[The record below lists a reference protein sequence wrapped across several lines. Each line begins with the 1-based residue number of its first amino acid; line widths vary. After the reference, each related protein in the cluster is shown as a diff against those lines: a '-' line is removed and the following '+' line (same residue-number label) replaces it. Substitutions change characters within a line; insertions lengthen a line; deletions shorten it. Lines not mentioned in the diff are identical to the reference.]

1 MEEKKEEKWMMPEDI
16 KVVETN
22 NPDEMLHKYLAERAV
37 KTWTENFIDEDTGE
51 KVPVERH
58 EVIFDRGTYIDESL
72 LPKIMF
78 SIQSEELK
86 TVKVCEN
93 KPLAKRHNMQVRRYI
108 VKLSDGL
115 HNCNVYTTR
124 AKTPEDAAQMV
135 CDFYTIYGLPTLSG
149 NFSVIDSAATGLQ
162 LLYKEDLGKA
172 YWEDL
177 YNISHADIERRV
189 NNAQKILPPPYQL
202 ERFFKVNVCI
212 WDEGEDKY
220 EKITCNYIVPALV
233 LSDAER
239 LVKDY
244 LDEKDS
250 RSCRERIND
259 ITSISKANI
268 DFAIPQSYAKAWFMK
283 KYGDT
288 NDY

>member
-1 MEEKKEEKWMMPEDI
+1 MEEKKEEKWLMPDDI
-16 KVVETN
+16 KVTETN
-22 NPDEMLHKYLAERAV
+22 KPEEMLHRYLAESAV
-37 KTWTENFIDEDTGE
+37 KTWTENFVDQDTGE

-58 EVIFDRGTYIDESL
+58 EVIFDRGTYIDEAL

-115 HNCNVYTTR
+115 HHCNVYTTR

-135 CDFYTIYGLPTLSG
+135 CDYYTIYGLPTLSG
-149 NFSVIDSAATGLQ
+149 NFSVIDSAATGLR
-162 LLYKEDLGKA
+162 LLYKEEFGEKYWDNMYMMTHERLEGK
-172 YWEDL
+172 
-177 YNISHADIERRV
+177 V
-189 NNAQKILPPPYQL
+189 NNTDKVLPPPFSQN
-202 ERFFKVNVCI
+202 RFFKVNVCR
-212 WDEGEDKY
+212 WYEGEGKY
-220 EKITCNYIVPALV
+220 EKDTYNYIIPALT
-233 LSDAER
+233 LEDAQS
-239 LVKDY
+239 LMIDY
-244 LDEKDS
+244 FIAMDD
-250 RSCRERIND
+250 RRGRERIHD

>member
-1 MEEKKEEKWMMPEDI
+1 MEEKKEEKWLMPDDI
-16 KVVETN
+16 KVTETN
-22 NPDEMLHKYLAERAV
+22 KPEEIFHKYLAESAV
-37 KTWTENFIDEDTGE
+37 KTWTEDFVDEETG
-51 KVPVERH
+51 KIMSIERR
-58 EVIFDRGTYIDESL
+58 EVIFDCGTYIDESVF
-72 LPKIMF
+72 PKIMF

-86 TVKVCEN
+86 TVKVCD
-93 KPLAKRHNMQVRRYI
+93 KRPMAKRNNMQVRRYI

-115 HNCNVYTTR
+115 RKSNIYTTR

-135 CDFYTIYGLPTLSG
+135 CDYYSIYGIPTLSG

-244 LDEKDS
+244 LEEKDS
-250 RSCRERIND
+250 RSGRERIND

-283 KYGDT
+283 KYGET

>member
-1 MEEKKEEKWMMPEDI
+1 MEEKKEKKWMMPEDI

-22 NPDEMLHKYLAERAV
+22 NPDEMLHKYLAENAV
-37 KTWTENFIDEDTGE
+37 KTWTENFIDQDTGE

-244 LDEKDS
+244 LEEKDS
-250 RSCRERIND
+250 RSGRERIND

-268 DFAIPQSYAKAWFMK
+268 DFAIPQGYAKAWCEK
-283 KYGDT
+283 KYGKA
-288 NDY
+288 ND

>member
-1 MEEKKEEKWMMPEDI
+1 MEEKKEKKWMMPEDI
-16 KVVETN
+16 KVVDTN
-22 NPDEMLHKYLAERAV
+22 NPDEMLHKYLAENAV
-37 KTWTENFIDEDTGE
+37 KTWTENFIDQDTGE
-51 KVPVERH
+51 TVPVERH

-93 KPLAKRHNMQVRRYI
+93 MPLAKRHNMQVRRYI

-244 LDEKDS
+244 LEEKDS
-250 RSCRERIND
+250 RSGRERIND

-283 KYGDT
+283 KYGES

>member
-1 MEEKKEEKWMMPEDI
+1 MEEKKEEKWLMPDDI
-16 KVVETN
+16 KVIETN
-22 NPDEMLHKYLAERAV
+22 KPEEMLHKYLAECAV
-37 KTWTENFIDEDTGE
+37 KTWTENFIDQDTGE
-51 KVPVERH
+51 TVPVERH

-93 KPLAKRHNMQVRRYI
+93 KPLVKRHNMQVRRYI

-135 CDFYTIYGLPTLSG
+135 CDYYTIYGLPTLSG
-149 NFSVIDSAATGLQ
+149 NFSVIDSAATGLR

-172 YWEDL
+172 YWDDL

-220 EKITCNYIVPALV
+220 EKITYNYIVPALV

-244 LDEKDS
+244 LEEKDS
-250 RSCRERIND
+250 RSCRECIND

-268 DFAIPQSYAKAWFMK
+268 DFPIPQSYAKAWFMK
-283 KYGDT
+283 KYGET

>member
-1 MEEKKEEKWMMPEDI
+1 MEEKKEKKWMMPEDI
-16 KVVETN
+16 KVIETN
-22 NPDEMLHKYLAERAV
+22 KPEEIFHKYLAENAV
-37 KTWTENFIDEDTGE
+37 KTWTENFVDQDTGE
-51 KVPVERH
+51 TVSIERY

-93 KPLAKRHNMQVRRYI
+93 MPLAKRHNMQVRRYI

-115 HNCNVYTTR
+115 HNSNIYTTR

-244 LDEKDS
+244 LEEKDS

>member
-1 MEEKKEEKWMMPEDI
+1 MEEKKEKKWMMPEDI

-22 NPDEMLHKYLAERAV
+22 NPDEMLHKYLAENAV
-37 KTWTENFIDEDTGE
+37 KTWTENFIDQDTGE

-93 KPLAKRHNMQVRRYI
+93 MPLAKRHNMQVRRYI

-189 NNAQKILPPPYQL
+189 NNAHKVLPPPYQL
-202 ERFFKVNVCI
+202 ERFFKVNVCR
-212 WDEGEDKY
+212 WYEGEGKY
-220 EKITCNYIVPALV
+220 EKETWNYIIPALV
-233 LSDAER
+233 LSDADK
-239 LVKDY
+239 LVKLY
-244 LDEKDS
+244 LAEKDS
-250 RSCRERIND
+250 RNGLERISD
-259 ITSISKANI
+259 ITYISKANI
-268 DFAIPQSYAKAWFMK
+268 DFAIPQSYAEAWCEK
-283 KYGDT
+283 KYGES

>member
-1 MEEKKEEKWMMPEDI
+1 MEEKKEEKWLMPDDI
-16 KVVETN
+16 KVTETN
-22 NPDEMLHKYLAERAV
+22 KPEEMLHKYLAECAV
-37 KTWTENFIDEDTGE
+37 KTWTENFVDEDTGE
-51 KVPVERH
+51 NVPVERH

-93 KPLAKRHNMQVRRYI
+93 KPLVKRDNMNVRRYI

-189 NNAQKILPPPYQL
+189 NNTQKILPPPYQL

-220 EKITCNYIVPALV
+220 EKITCNYIIPALV

-244 LDEKDS
+244 LEEKDS
-250 RSCRERIND
+250 RSGRERIND

>member
-16 KVVETN
+16 KVTETN
-22 NPDEMLHKYLAERAV
+22 NPEEMLHKYLAEHAV
-37 KTWTENFIDEDTGE
+37 KTWTENFIDQDTGE

-93 KPLAKRHNMQVRRYI
+93 MPLAKRHNMQVRRYI

-244 LDEKDS
+244 LEEKDS
-250 RSCRERIND
+250 RSGRERIND

-283 KYGDT
+283 KYGET

>member
-1 MEEKKEEKWMMPEDI
+1 MEEKKEKKWMMPEDI
-16 KVVETN
+16 KVTETN
-22 NPDEMLHKYLAERAV
+22 KPEEMLHKYLAENAV
-37 KTWTENFIDEDTGE
+37 KTWTENFIDQDTGE

-93 KPLAKRHNMQVRRYI
+93 MPLAKRHNMQVRRYI

-189 NNAQKILPPPYQL
+189 NNAHKVLPPPYQL
-202 ERFFKVNVCI
+202 ERFFKVNVCR
-212 WDEGEDKY
+212 WYEGEGKY
-220 EKITCNYIVPALV
+220 EKETWNYIIPALV
-233 LSDAER
+233 LSDADK
-239 LVKDY
+239 LVKLY
-244 LDEKDS
+244 LAEKDS
-250 RSCRERIND
+250 RNGLERISD
-259 ITSISKANI
+259 ITYISKANI
-268 DFAIPQSYAKAWFMK
+268 DFAIPQSYAEAWCEK
-283 KYGDT
+283 KYGKA
-288 NDY
+288 ND

>member
-1 MEEKKEEKWMMPEDI
+1 MEEKKEKKWMMPEDI

-22 NPDEMLHKYLAERAV
+22 NPDEMLHKYLAENAV
-37 KTWTENFIDEDTGE
+37 KTWTENFIDQDTGE

-93 KPLAKRHNMQVRRYI
+93 MPLAKRHNMQVRRYI

-220 EKITCNYIVPALV
+220 EKITCNYIIPALV

-244 LDEKDS
+244 LEEKDS
-250 RSCRERIND
+250 RSGRERIND

-283 KYGDT
+283 KYGES

>member
-1 MEEKKEEKWMMPEDI
+1 MEEKKEEKWLMPDDI
-16 KVVETN
+16 KVIETN
-22 NPDEMLHKYLAERAV
+22 KPEEMLHKYLAESAV
-37 KTWTENFIDEDTGE
+37 KTWTENFIDQDTGE

-93 KPLAKRHNMQVRRYI
+93 MPLAKRHNMQVHRYI

-115 HNCNVYTTR
+115 HNSNIYTTR

-244 LDEKDS
+244 LEEKDS
-250 RSCRERIND
+250 RSGRERIND

>member
-1 MEEKKEEKWMMPEDI
+1 MEEKKEKKWMMPEDI
-16 KVVETN
+16 KVIETN
-22 NPDEMLHKYLAERAV
+22 KGEEMLHKYLAESAV
-37 KTWTENFIDEDTGE
+37 KTWTENFIDQDTGQTTT
-51 KVPVERH
+51 VERH

-93 KPLAKRHNMQVRRYI
+93 KPLVKRHNMQVRRYI

-220 EKITCNYIVPALV
+220 EKITYNYIVPALV

-244 LDEKDS
+244 LEEKDS

-283 KYGDT
+283 KYGET

>member
-16 KVVETN
+16 KVIETN
-22 NPDEMLHKYLAERAV
+22 KPEEIFHKYLAENAV
-37 KTWTENFIDEDTGE
+37 KTWTEDFIDEDTGE
-51 KVPVERH
+51 TVSIERY

-93 KPLAKRHNMQVRRYI
+93 MPLAKRHNMQVRRYI

-244 LDEKDS
+244 LEEKDS
-250 RSCRERIND
+250 RSGRERIND

>member
-16 KVVETN
+16 KVTETN
-22 NPDEMLHKYLAERAV
+22 KAEEMLHKYLAESAV
-37 KTWTENFIDEDTGE
+37 KTWTENFIDQDTGE

-86 TVKVCEN
+86 AVKVCEN
-93 KPLAKRHNMQVRRYI
+93 MPLAKRHNMQVRRYI

-244 LDEKDS
+244 LEEKDS
-250 RSCRERIND
+250 RNGLERISD
-259 ITSISKANI
+259 ITYISKANI

-283 KYGDT
+283 KYGES

>member
-1 MEEKKEEKWMMPEDI
+1 MEEKKEEKWLMPDDI
-16 KVVETN
+16 KVTETN
-22 NPDEMLHKYLAERAV
+22 KPEEMLHKYLAESAV
-37 KTWTENFIDEDTGE
+37 KTWTENFIDQDTGE

-58 EVIFDRGTYIDESL
+58 EVIFDRGSYIDESL

-93 KPLAKRHNMQVRRYI
+93 KPLVKRDNMNVRRYI
-108 VKLSDGL
+108 VKLADAS

-202 ERFFKVNVCI
+202 ERFFKVNVCR
-212 WDEGEDKY
+212 WYEGEGKY
-220 EKITCNYIVPALV
+220 EKDAYNYIIPALV
-233 LSDAER
+233 LDDADK
-239 LVKDY
+239 LVKLY
-244 LDEKDS
+244 LHEKDS
-250 RSCRERIND
+250 RNGLERISD
-259 ITSISKANI
+259 ITYISKANI

>member
-1 MEEKKEEKWMMPEDI
+1 MEEKKEEKWTMPEDI
-16 KVVETN
+16 KVTETN
-22 NPDEMLHKYLAERAV
+22 KPEEMLHKYLAENAV
-37 KTWTENFIDEDTGE
+37 KTWTENFIDQDTGE

-93 KPLAKRHNMQVRRYI
+93 MPLAKRHNMQVRRYI

-244 LDEKDS
+244 LEEKDS
-250 RSCRERIND
+250 RSGRERIND

-283 KYGDT
+283 KYGET

>member
-1 MEEKKEEKWMMPEDI
+1 MEEKKEEKWLMPDDI
-16 KVVETN
+16 KVIETN
-22 NPDEMLHKYLAERAV
+22 KPEEMLHKYLAETAV
-37 KTWTENFIDEDTGE
+37 KTWTENFIDQDTGE

-93 KPLAKRHNMQVRRYI
+93 MPLAKRHNMQVRRYI

-244 LDEKDS
+244 LEEKDS

-283 KYGDT
+283 KYGES

>member
-1 MEEKKEEKWMMPEDI
+1 MEEKKEKKWMMPEDI
-16 KVVETN
+16 KVIETN
-22 NPDEMLHKYLAERAV
+22 NPEEMLHKYLAESAV
-37 KTWTENFIDEDTGE
+37 KTWTENFIDQDTGE

-93 KPLAKRHNMQVRRYI
+93 MPLAKRHNMQVRRYI

-244 LDEKDS
+244 LEEKDS

-283 KYGDT
+283 KYGES

>member
-16 KVVETN
+16 KVTETN
-22 NPDEMLHKYLAERAV
+22 NPEEMLHKYLAEHAV
-37 KTWTENFIDEDTGE
+37 KTWTENFIDQDTGE

-93 KPLAKRHNMQVRRYI
+93 MPLAKRHNMQVRRYI

-115 HNCNVYTTR
+115 HNSNIYTTR

-244 LDEKDS
+244 LEEKDS
-250 RSCRERIND
+250 RSGRERIND

-283 KYGDT
+283 KYGES

>member
-22 NPDEMLHKYLAERAV
+22 NPDEMLHKYLAENAV
-37 KTWTENFIDEDTGE
+37 KTWTENFIDQDTGE

-93 KPLAKRHNMQVRRYI
+93 MPLAKRHNMQVRRYI

-244 LDEKDS
+244 LEEKDS
-250 RSCRERIND
+250 RSGRERIND

-283 KYGDT
+283 KYGES

>member
-1 MEEKKEEKWMMPEDI
+1 MEEKKEKKWMMPEDI

-22 NPDEMLHKYLAERAV
+22 NPDEMLHKYLAENAV
-37 KTWTENFIDEDTGE
+37 KTWTENFIDQDTGE

-93 KPLAKRHNMQVRRYI
+93 MPLAKRHNMQVRRYI

-244 LDEKDS
+244 LEGKDS

>member
-1 MEEKKEEKWMMPEDI
+1 MEEKKEEKWLMPDDI
-16 KVVETN
+16 KVTETN
-22 NPDEMLHKYLAERAV
+22 KPEEMLHKYLAESAV
-37 KTWTENFIDEDTGE
+37 KTWTENFVDEDTGE
-51 KVPVERH
+51 TTSIERH
-58 EVIFDRGTYIDESL
+58 EVIFDCGTYIDEAL

-86 TVKVCEN
+86 TVKVCDK
-93 KPLAKRHNMQVRRYI
+93 KPLAKRNNMQVRRYI

-177 YNISHADIERRV
+177 YYKSHADIERRV

-202 ERFFKVNVCI
+202 ERFFKVNVCC
-212 WDEGEDKY
+212 WYEGEDKY
-220 EKITCNYIVPALV
+220 EKDTWNYIIPALV
-233 LSDAER
+233 LNDADK
-239 LVKDY
+239 LVKLY
-244 LDEKDS
+244 LHEKDS
-250 RSCRERIND
+250 RNGRERIHD

-268 DFAIPQSYAKAWFMK
+268 DFAIPQSYAEAWCEK
-283 KYGDT
+283 KYGKA
-288 NDY
+288 ND

>member
-1 MEEKKEEKWMMPEDI
+1 MEEKKEKKWMMPEDI

-22 NPDEMLHKYLAERAV
+22 NPYEMLHKYLAENAV
-37 KTWTENFIDEDTGE
+37 KTWTENFIDQDTGE

-93 KPLAKRHNMQVRRYI
+93 MPLAKRHNMQVRRYI

-189 NNAQKILPPPYQL
+189 NNAHKVLPPPYQL
-202 ERFFKVNVCI
+202 ERFFKVNVCR
-212 WDEGEDKY
+212 WYDGEGKY
-220 EKITCNYIVPALV
+220 EKETWNYIIPALV
-233 LSDAER
+233 LSDADK
-239 LVKDY
+239 LVKLY
-244 LDEKDS
+244 LAEKDS
-250 RSCRERIND
+250 RNGLERISD
-259 ITSISKANI
+259 ITYISKANSAS
-268 DFAIPQSYAKAWFMK
+268 DTPQSFANAWIMK
-283 KYGDT
+283 KFGES

>member
-1 MEEKKEEKWMMPEDI
+1 MEEKKEKKWMMPEDI
-16 KVVETN
+16 KVIETN
-22 NPDEMLHKYLAERAV
+22 KAWEMLHKYLAESAV
-37 KTWTENFIDEDTGE
+37 KTWTENFVDQDMGE

-93 KPLAKRHNMQVRRYI
+93 KPLVKRHNMQVRRYI

-115 HNCNVYTTR
+115 RKSNIYTTR
-124 AKTPEDAAQMV
+124 ARTPEDAAQMV
-135 CDFYTIYGLPTLSG
+135 CDYYTIYGLPTLSG

-189 NNAQKILPPPYQL
+189 NNTQKILPPPYQL

-220 EKITCNYIVPALV
+220 EKITCNYIIPALV

-244 LDEKDS
+244 LEEKDS
-250 RSCRERIND
+250 RSGRERIND

>member
-1 MEEKKEEKWMMPEDI
+1 MEEKKEEKWLMPEDI
-16 KVVETN
+16 KVIETN
-22 NPDEMLHKYLAERAV
+22 KPDEMLHKYLAEHAV
-37 KTWTENFIDEDTGE
+37 KTWTEKFVDEDTGE
-51 KVPVERH
+51 TVPVERH

-93 KPLAKRHNMQVRRYI
+93 KPLAKRNNMQVRRYI

-115 HNCNVYTTR
+115 RKGNIYTTR

-135 CDFYTIYGLPTLSG
+135 CDYYSIYGIPTLSG
-149 NFSVIDSAATGLQ
+149 NFSVIDSAATGLI
-162 LLYKEDLGKA
+162 LLYKEVLGKSV
-172 YWEDL
+172 WEDM
-177 YNISHADIERRV
+177 YNISYKDIEEKV
-189 NNAQKILPPPYQL
+189 DNPNKVLPPPYQL
-202 ERFFKVNVCI
+202 ERFFKVNVCR
-212 WDEGEDKY
+212 WYEGEGKY
-220 EKITCNYIVPALV
+220 EKDTYNYIIPALV
-233 LSDAER
+233 LNDADK
-239 LVKDY
+239 LVKLY
-244 LDEKDS
+244 LKEMDS
-250 RSCRERIND
+250 RNGRERIND

-283 KYGDT
+283 KYGET

>member
-1 MEEKKEEKWMMPEDI
+1 MEEKKEKKWMMPEDI

-22 NPDEMLHKYLAERAV
+22 NPDEMLHKYLAENAV
-37 KTWTENFIDEDTGE
+37 KTWTENFIDQDTGE

-93 KPLAKRHNMQVRRYI
+93 KPLVKRDNMNVRRYI
-108 VKLSDGL
+108 VKLADAS

-244 LDEKDS
+244 LEEKDS

-283 KYGDT
+283 KYGET

>member
-1 MEEKKEEKWMMPEDI
+1 MEEKKEEKWLMPDDI
-16 KVVETN
+16 KVTETN
-22 NPDEMLHKYLAERAV
+22 KPEEIFHKYLAESAV
-37 KTWTENFIDEDTGE
+37 KTWTEDFVDEDSGKTMSI
-51 KVPVERH
+51 ERR
-58 EVIFDRGTYIDESL
+58 EVIFDCGTYIDESVF
-72 LPKIMF
+72 PKIMF

-86 TVKVCEN
+86 TVKVCD
-93 KPLAKRHNMQVRRYI
+93 KRPMAKRNNMQVRRYI

-115 HNCNVYTTR
+115 RKSNIYTTR

-244 LDEKDS
+244 LEEKDS

>member
-1 MEEKKEEKWMMPEDI
+1 MEEKKEEKWLMPDDI
-16 KVVETN
+16 KVTETN
-22 NPDEMLHKYLAERAV
+22 KPEEMLHKYLAERAV

-58 EVIFDRGTYIDESL
+58 EVIFDRGSYIDESL

-93 KPLAKRHNMQVRRYI
+93 KPLVKRDNMNVRRYI
-108 VKLSDGL
+108 VKLADAS

-135 CDFYTIYGLPTLSG
+135 CDYYTIYGLPTLLG
-149 NFSVIDSAATGLQ
+149 NFSVIDSSTTGLR
-162 LLYKEDLGKA
+162 LLYKEEFGEK
-172 YWEDL
+172 YWDDMYMMTHVRLE
-177 YNISHADIERRV
+177 SKV
-189 NNAQKILPPPYQL
+189 NNTDKVLPPPFSQN
-202 ERFFKVNVCI
+202 RFFKVSVCF
-212 WDEGEDKY
+212 WDEDERKY
-220 EKITCNYIVPALV
+220 SKSTSNYIIPALT
-233 LSDAER
+233 LEDAER
-239 LVKDY
+239 LMRDY
-244 LDEKDS
+244 LIAMDS
-250 RSCRERIND
+250 RRGLERIND

-283 KYGDT
+283 KYGET

>member
-1 MEEKKEEKWMMPEDI
+1 MEEKKEKKWMMPEDI
-16 KVVETN
+16 KVIETN
-22 NPDEMLHKYLAERAV
+22 KAEEMLHKYLAESAV
-37 KTWTENFIDEDTGE
+37 KTWTENFVDEDTGE
-51 KVPVERH
+51 TVPVERN

-93 KPLAKRHNMQVRRYI
+93 KPLVKRHNMQVRRYI

-244 LDEKDS
+244 LEEKDS
-250 RSCRERIND
+250 RNCRERIND

-283 KYGDT
+283 KYGES

>member
-1 MEEKKEEKWMMPEDI
+1 MEEKKEKKWMMPEDI

-22 NPDEMLHKYLAERAV
+22 NPEEMLHKYLAENAV
-37 KTWTENFIDEDTGE
+37 KTWTENFIDQDTGE

-93 KPLAKRHNMQVRRYI
+93 MPLAKRHNMQVRRYI

-244 LDEKDS
+244 LEEKDS
-250 RSCRERIND
+250 RSGRERIND

>member
-1 MEEKKEEKWMMPEDI
+1 MEEKKEKKWMMPEDI

-22 NPDEMLHKYLAERAV
+22 NPDEMLHKYLAENAV
-37 KTWTENFIDEDTGE
+37 KTWTENFIDQDTGE

-58 EVIFDRGTYIDESL
+58 EVIFDRGSYIDESL

-93 KPLAKRHNMQVRRYI
+93 MPLAKRHNMQVRRYI

-220 EKITCNYIVPALV
+220 EKDTWNYIIPALV
-233 LSDAER
+233 LSDADK
-239 LVKDY
+239 LVKLY
-244 LDEKDS
+244 LAEKDS
-250 RSCRERIND
+250 RNGLERISD
-259 ITSISKANI
+259 ITYISKANI

-283 KYGDT
+283 KYGES